1 MDTNERI
8 LTTKGT
14 LLTREGFVT
23 QTNVEVA
30 AYYDGP
36 HRYIRV
42 GTCLYWRDDLKEDS
56 DRFTCLSSG
65 SVILL

>member
-1 MDTNERI
+1 MSERI
-8 LTTKGT
+8 LSTNGT
-14 LLTREGFVT
+14 VLSRDGFIT
-23 QTNVEVA
+23 QTGLEVA
-30 AYYDGP
+30 ACYEGFN
-36 HRYIRV
+36 RYIRV